1 MIYSVQ
7 HLPTVLVILIKANIQ
22 SKSKHIIVE
31 NMLSLYSE
39 YQNFSLHYEQLAQ
52 MTQQIL

>member
-22 SKSKHIIVE
+22 SKSKHIIEE